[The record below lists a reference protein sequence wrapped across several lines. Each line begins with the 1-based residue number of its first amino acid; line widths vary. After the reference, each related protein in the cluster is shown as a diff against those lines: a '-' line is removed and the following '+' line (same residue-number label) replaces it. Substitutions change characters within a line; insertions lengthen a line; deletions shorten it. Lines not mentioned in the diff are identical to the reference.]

1 MKIYVV
7 RPGDSIW
14 SISRAFGVSTQSIIK
29 ANGLIDTA
37 RLVIGQSLVI
47 PSKEVSYRVQP
58 GDTIWS
64 IATDYIDSNT
74 DIRKLVYEIREINKL
89 NSAIIIP
96 GQELL
101 IPQE

>member
-1 MKIYVV
+1 MK
-7 RPGDSIW
+7 
-14 SISRAFGVSTQSIIK
+14 K
-29 ANGLIDTA
+29 NK
-37 RLVIGQSLVI
+37 LVKMVLVFSLLGFMFI
-47 PSKEVSYRVQP
+47 TFAPRVQGSSKIKYSKIVVSP

-74 DIRKLVYEIREINKL
+74 DVRKLVYEIRDINKL
-89 NSAIIIP
+89 SSAIILP

>member
-1 MKIYVV
+1 MFGGDCMKKKKLVKV
-7 RPGDSIW
+7 
-14 SISRAFGVSTQSIIK
+14 IIVLSLL
-29 ANGLIDTA
+29 GLILLT
-37 RLVIGQSLVI
+37 LTPKVQGS
-47 PSKEVSYRVQP
+47 SKTKYSKIVVYP

-74 DIRKLVYEIREINKL
+74 DIRKLVFEIRDINKL

-101 IPQE
+101 IPLE